1 MLPPSAVPT
10 AGPSPLSMM
19 LTTRNTS
26 SDGSF
31 SPGNSEFP
39 AEKLK
44 VSNRETNSFSPKN

>member
-19 LTTRNTS
+19 LTTRNIN

-31 SPGNSEFP
+31 PPKNSEFP
-39 AEKLK
+39 A
-44 VSNRETNSFSPKN
+44 